1 MGIVLETSAR
11 LLRLLSLLQ
20 ARPAWTAGELAE
32 RLGVTDRTVRRDM
45 VRLRELGYPVDA
57 VVGPE
62 GGYRLGRGGAL
73 PPLLLD
79 DDEAVAVAV
88 GLRAAAAGGVSGV
101 EDATVSAL
109 AKLEQV
115 LPARLAARVR
125 AVHEVTAELLGRAP
139 DPVDAGLLAE
149 LAQACRNGERARLG
163 YARHDGEVSE
173 RRVDPYR
180 LVRSGPRWYLVAHD
194 VDRRDWRTFRL
205 DRVSAARSLRQPGDL
220 AALAASEGLP
230 DPLAMVSRGLATGPW
245 TVVARLRMPV
255 PPDEAR
261 AVLPRTVAT
270 HTPDGAGGTIVEFG
284 SNDLAGM
291 ARQVAA
297 LGVAAEVLSP
307 PELREAV
314 AAHARA
320 LAELNAA
327 PAGAR

>member
-1 MGIVLETSAR
+1 
-11 LLRLLSLLQ
+11 
-20 ARPAWTAGELAE
+20 
-32 RLGVTDRTVRRDM
+32 
-45 VRLRELGYPVDA
+45 
-57 VVGPE
+57 
-62 GGYRLGRGGAL
+62 
-73 PPLLLD
+73 
-79 DDEAVAVAV
+79 
-88 GLRAAAAGGVSGV
+88 VSGV

-139 DPVDAGLLAE
+139 DPVDAGVLAE

-205 DRVSAARSLRQPGDL
+205 DRVRAARSLRQPGDL

-230 DPLAMVSRGLATGPW
+230 DPVAMVSRGLATGPW

>member
-1 MGIVLETSAR
+1 
-11 LLRLLSLLQ
+11 
-20 ARPAWTAGELAE
+20 
-32 RLGVTDRTVRRDM
+32 
-45 VRLRELGYPVDA
+45 
-57 VVGPE
+57 
-62 GGYRLGRGGAL
+62 
-73 PPLLLD
+73 
-79 DDEAVAVAV
+79 
-88 GLRAAAAGGVSGV
+88 
-101 EDATVSAL
+101 
-109 AKLEQV
+109 
-115 LPARLAARVR
+115 
-125 AVHEVTAELLGRAP
+125 
-139 DPVDAGLLAE
+139 
-149 LAQACRNGERARLG
+149 
-163 YARHDGEVSE
+163 
-173 RRVDPYR
+173 
-180 LVRSGPRWYLVAHD
+180 VAHD

-205 DRVSAARSLRQPGDL
+205 DRVRAARSLRQPGDL

-230 DPLAMVSRGLATGPW
+230 DPVAMVSRGLATGPW

>member
-1 MGIVLETSAR
+1 
-11 LLRLLSLLQ
+11 
-20 ARPAWTAGELAE
+20 
-32 RLGVTDRTVRRDM
+32 VTDRTVRRD
-45 VRLRELGYPVDA
+45 VARLRELGYPVDA
-57 VVGPE
+57 AVGPE

-115 LPARLAARVR
+115 LPARLGARVR

-139 DPVDAGLLAE
+139 DPVDAGLLSE
-149 LAQACRNGERARLG
+149 LAQACRNGERARIA
-163 YARHDGEVSE
+163 YARHDGEASE

-205 DRVSAARSLRQPGDL
+205 DRIRAVTPLRQPGDL
-220 AALAASEGLP
+220 AALAEDGGLP
-230 DPLAMVSRGLATGPW
+230 DPVAMVSRGLATGPW
-245 TVVARLRMPV
+245 EVVARLRLPV
-255 PPDEAR
+255 PPEAAR

-270 HTPDGAGGTIVEFG
+270 HADDGRGGTIVEFG
-284 SNDLAGM
+284 ANDLAGM
-291 ARQVAA
+291 ARHVAG
-297 LGVAAEVLSP
+297 LGIPAEVLAP
-307 PELREAV
+307 PELRAAV
-314 AAHARA
+314 ADHARA
-320 LAELNAA
+320 LAALNGPGAGPGAA
-327 PAGAR
+327 S

>member
-1 MGIVLETSAR
+1 MLETSAR

-139 DPVDAGLLAE
+139 DPVDAGVLAE

-205 DRVSAARSLRQPGDL
+205 DRVRAARSLRQPGDL

-230 DPLAMVSRGLATGPW
+230 DPVAMVSRGLATGPW

-255 PPDEAR
+255 PPEEAR

>member
-205 DRVSAARSLRQPGDL
+205 DRVRAARSLRQPGDL

>member
-139 DPVDAGLLAE
+139 DPVDAGVLAE

-205 DRVSAARSLRQPGDL
+205 DRVRAARSLRQPGDL

-230 DPLAMVSRGLATGPW
+230 DPVAMVSRGLATGPW

-255 PPDEAR
+255 PPEEAR